1 MKSGGKELIASYAL
15 RITVLSLLFLMCG
28 CGYRIQGRQSLPL
41 QEVMIAPVV
50 NQTHEP
56 KLQDRL
62 HRALTEEF
70 LKQGVGVSRFA
81 SRTLAC
87 TVRRFAMDGLA
98 EAGGVI
104 TEYRVSIDA
113 ECRLSDGTGATSA
126 INVTTPFIV
135 SFRSQDA
142 FGTVLSNREAAED
155 RAVAD
160 LAVEIVGGLIF
171 R

>member
-1 MKSGGKELIASYAL
+1 MKGEGRRLITHYAL
-15 RITVLSLLFLMCG
+15 RITVLSLLFLICG

-41 QEVMIAPVV
+41 QEVLIAPVV

-81 SRTLAC
+81 SRTLSC
-87 TVRRFAMDGLA
+87 TVRRFALDGLA
-98 EAGGVI
+98 EAGGII

-113 ECRLSDGTGATSA
+113 ECRLSDGAGATSA

-135 SFRSQDA
+135 SFRSQDP
-142 FGTVLSNREAAED
+142 FGAVLAGREAATD
-155 RAVAD
+155 RAAAD